1 MNYGEVLTRAWK
13 IVWKFKI
20 LWIFGIFASCGTGSN
35 GGSSGGGGNNVSYS
49 LSSSDVSPQFEQFMS
64 NIERFFSDLWWVGGL
79 LICLTCVLVLL
90 AIFLSTIGKIA
101 LIKGT
106 LRAEEGAERMGFMEL
121 FNASTP
127 YFWRVFGL
135 SLLLFFVFFVLVM
148 FGVLVFMGAAMLTFG
163 IALICLLPL
172 CCLLIPVMWA
182 IGVILEQ
189 AYIAIVVEDRGVADG
204 LSRGWEVAKS
214 HWEPMLVMGVI
225 LIFGAAI
232 VGLVIAI
239 PIIMITFPLFFALGF
254 SGSDSMMPLAIGGI
268 CFLIYLP
275 VLIVAG
281 GILKAYVQSAW
292 TLTFLRVT
300 GRGPNPEIVSSEPE
314 APLPPL
320 EPVNA

>member
-13 IVWKFKI
+13 IVWKFKV
-20 LWIFGIFASCGTGSN
+20 LWIFGILASCGTGSSN
-35 GGSSGGGGNNVSYS
+35 GNNGNNVSYQ
-49 LSSSDVSPQFEQFMS
+49 LSSGEVPPQVAQYFS
-64 NIERFFSDLWWVGGL
+64 GLERLTNDMWWIFGL
-79 LICLTCVLVLL
+79 LICLTCVLVLV
-90 AIFLSTIGKIA
+90 AIFLTTIGKIA

-106 LRAEEGAERMGFMEL
+106 LKAEEGAERMGFIEL
-121 FNASTP
+121 FNESMP

-135 SLLLFFVFFVLVM
+135 SILLFIVFFLLAM
-148 FGVLVFMGAAMLTFG
+148 FGVLVFMGAAVLTFG
-163 IALICLLPL
+163 IAAICLIPL
-172 CCLLIPVMWA
+172 CCLMIPVMWA
-182 IGVILEQ
+182 ISVILEQ
-189 AYIAIVVEDRGVADG
+189 AYIAIVVEERGIADG

-225 LIFGAAI
+225 LILGAVI

-239 PIIMITFPLFFALGF
+239 PIMMITFPLFFALGF
-254 SGSDSMMPLAIGGI
+254 SSGDSMAPLAIGGL

-275 VLIVAG
+275 VLIIAG

-300 GRGPNPEIVSSEPE
+300 GRGPNPEIDSSEPE
-314 APLPPL
+314 ASLPPL

>member
-13 IVWKFKI
+13 IVWKFKV
-20 LWIFGIFASCGTGSN
+20 LWIFGIFASCSTGN
-35 GGSSGGGGNNVSYS
+35 GGPDVNYQLPSSE
-49 LSSSDVSPQFEQFMS
+49 LPPQFGQFTT
-64 NIERFFSDLWWVGGL
+64 NPERFFNDFWWIFVL

-90 AIFLSTIGKIA
+90 AIFLSTIGRIA

-135 SLLLFFVFFVLVM
+135 SILLFFVFFVAVM
-148 FGVLVFMGAAMLTFG
+148 FGVLVLMAAAMLTFG
-163 IALICLLPL
+163 VALICLVPL
-172 CCLLIPVMWA
+172 CCLMIPVMWA
-182 IGVILEQ
+182 VSVILEQ
-189 AYIAIVVEDRGVADG
+189 AYIAIVVEERGIADG
-204 LSRGWEVAKS
+204 LTRGWEVVKI

-225 LIFGAAI
+225 LILGAMIAGFI
-232 VGLVIAI
+232 IAI

-254 SGSDSMMPLAIGGI
+254 SGNDSLAPLAVGGI
-268 CFLIYLP
+268 CILIYLP
-275 VLIVAG
+275 VLILAG

-300 GRGPNPEIVSSEPE
+300 GRGESAEPAAPE

>member
-1 MNYGEVLTRAWK
+1 MC
-13 IVWKFKI
+13 
-20 LWIFGIFASCGTGSN
+20 S
-35 GGSSGGGGNNVSYS
+35 
-49 LSSSDVSPQFEQFMS
+49 
-64 NIERFFSDLWWVGGL
+64 
-79 LICLTCVLVLL
+79 
-90 AIFLSTIGKIA
+90 
-101 LIKGT
+101 
-106 LRAEEGAERMGFMEL
+106 
-121 FNASTP
+121 
-127 YFWRVFGL
+127 GL

-148 FGVLVFMGAAMLTFG
+148 FGVLVFMAATMLTFG

-172 CCLLIPVMWA
+172 CCLMIPVMWA
-182 IGVILEQ
+182 VSVILEQ
-189 AYIAIVVEDRGVADG
+189 AYIAIVVEERGIADG

-225 LIFGAAI
+225 LILGAMI
-232 VGLVIAI
+232 VGLIIAV
-239 PIIMITFPLFFALGF
+239 PIFLIMFPLFFSLGIT
-254 SGSDSMMPLAIGGI
+254 GGNNMTPLVIGGL
-268 CFLIYLP
+268 CFLVYLP

>member
-20 LWIFGIFASCGTGSN
+20 LWIFGIFASCGTG
-35 GGSSGGGGNNVSYS
+35 GGGNGGGNNFSYQY
-49 LSSSDVSPQFEQFMS
+49 SSGDVPPQLEQFIGNFDRIVNDM
-64 NIERFFSDLWWVGGL
+64 WWIFGL
-79 LICLTCVLVLL
+79 LICLMCVLVLL

-106 LRAEEGAERMGFMEL
+106 LRAEEGAERMGFVEL
-121 FNASTP
+121 FNESTP

-135 SLLLFFVFFVLVM
+135 SLLLFLVFFLAIM
-148 FGVLVFMGAAMLTFG
+148 LGMLVFMGAAMVTFG
-163 IALICLLPL
+163 IAAICLIPL

-182 IGVILEQ
+182 VSVILEQ
-189 AYIAIVVEDRGVADG
+189 AYIAIVVEERGIADG

-214 HWEPMLVMGVI
+214 NWQPMLVMGVI

-232 VGLVIAI
+232 IGLIIAV
-239 PIIMITFPLFFALGF
+239 PIMLITFPLFFMFGI
-254 SGSDSMMPLAIGGI
+254 SGADNMTPLVIGGI
-268 CFLIYLP
+268 CFLVYLP
-275 VLIVAG
+275 VLLLAG

-300 GRGPNPEIVSSEPE
+300 GRGPNPEAV
-314 APLPPL
+314 PLRTGGASP
-320 EPVNA
+320 AA

>member
-13 IVWKFKI
+13 IIWKFKV

-35 GGSSGGGGNNVSYS
+35 GGGGGSGNNVSYQFS
-49 LSSSDVSPQFEQFMS
+49 NGELPPQFEQFFG
-64 NIERFFSDLWWVGGL
+64 NFDRFINDMWWIFGL
-79 LICLTCVLVLL
+79 IICLTCVLVLV

-106 LRAEEGAERMGFMEL
+106 LKAEEGAERMGFVEL

-135 SLLLFFVFFVLVM
+135 SLLLFFIFFVLVM
-148 FGVLVFMGAAMLTFG
+148 LGVLVFMGAAMVTFG
-163 IALICLLPL
+163 IAMICLVPL

-189 AYIAIVVEDRGVADG
+189 AYIAIVVEDRGIADG
-204 LSRGWEVAKS
+204 LSRGWEVVKS
-214 HWEPMLVMGVI
+214 HWEPMLVMGII
-225 LIFGAAI
+225 LIFGGAI
-232 VGLVIAI
+232 AGLIIAI
-239 PIIMITFPLFFALGF
+239 PMFLVMFPLFFALGF
-254 SGSDSMMPLAIGGI
+254 SGSDSMAPLAIGGI

-300 GRGPNPEIVSSEPE
+300 GHGPSLEPVPAEPE
-314 APLPPL
+314 PPLPPL